1 MEDAAIVALYHA
13 RDPAAV
19 ERTQEKYARYLYTV
33 AHNIL
38 ADHLE
43 SEETVNDTYVKAWH
57 SMPPQAPS
65 VLSTYLSRLARGAAI
80 DRLRARGRQRRSAFV
95 TALSELAADIPAA
108 DNTQT
113 EAELRALAAA
123 VEAFLR
129 TQMLLG
135 ADALDK
141 LSRCHVIVFGLG
153 GVGSYAAECL
163 ARSGVGE
170 LTLVDQDTLSLTNI
184 NRQLYA
190 LHSTVG
196 QYKAEA
202 AARRC
207 LDINPDLRVHPVCA
221 TYDAAHRD
229 DFFTA
234 HYDYIVDAIDLV
246 SCKLDLI
253 EQARLRRI
261 PILTALGTG
270 NKLDPTLLQVTDI
283 SKTSGCP
290 LARVMRKELRARD
303 IHHLKVVFSPEQP
316 AETQQLEAPPPGRR
330 SVPASV
336 AWVPATAGL
345 LMGSV
350 VVRDLISGGGLL
362 P

>member
-1 MEDAAIVALYHA
+1 
-13 RDPAAV
+13 
-19 ERTQEKYARYLYTV
+19 
-33 AHNIL
+33 
-38 ADHLE
+38 
-43 SEETVNDTYVKAWH
+43 
-57 SMPPQAPS
+57 
-65 VLSTYLSRLARGAAI
+65 
-80 DRLRARGRQRRSAFV
+80 
-95 TALSELAADIPAA
+95 
-108 DNTQT
+108 
-113 EAELRALAAA
+113 
-123 VEAFLR
+123 
-129 TQMLLG
+129 MLLG
-135 ADALDK
+135 ADAMARLR
-141 LSRCHVIVFGLG
+141 RCHVIVFGLG

-170 LTLVDQDTLSLTNI
+170 LTLVDQDTISVTNI

-190 LHSTVG
+190 LRSTVG
-196 QYKAEA
+196 QPKAEV

-207 LDINPDLRVHPVCA
+207 ADIDPELRVHPICA

-229 DFFTA
+229 RFFST
-234 HYDYIVDAIDLV
+234 HYDYIVAAIALV

-290 LARVMRKELRARD
+290 LARVMRRELRARD
-303 IHHLKVVFSPEQP
+303 IRRLKVVYSPEEP
-316 AETQQLEAPPPGRR
+316 AETQQLETPPPGRR

-350 VVRDLISGGGLL
+350 VVRDLLHGGGMI

>member
-1 MEDAAIVALYHA
+1 
-13 RDPAAV
+13 
-19 ERTQEKYARYLYTV
+19 
-33 AHNIL
+33 
-38 ADHLE
+38 
-43 SEETVNDTYVKAWH
+43 
-57 SMPPQAPS
+57 
-65 VLSTYLSRLARGAAI
+65 
-80 DRLRARGRQRRSAFV
+80 
-95 TALSELAADIPAA
+95 
-108 DNTQT
+108 
-113 EAELRALAAA
+113 
-123 VEAFLR
+123 
-129 TQMLLG
+129 MLLG
-135 ADALDK
+135 ADAMARLR
-141 LSRCHVIVFGLG
+141 RCHVIVFGLG

-170 LTLVDQDTLSLTNI
+170 LTLVDQDTISVTNI

-190 LHSTVG
+190 LRSTVG
-196 QYKAEA
+196 QSKAEV

-207 LDINPDLRVHPVCA
+207 ADIDPELRVHPICA

-229 DFFTA
+229 RFFST

-290 LARVMRKELRARD
+290 LARVMRRELRARD
-303 IHHLKVVFSPEQP
+303 IRRLKVVYSPEEP
-316 AETQQLEAPPPGRR
+316 AETQQLETPPPGRR

-350 VVRDLISGGGLL
+350 VVRDLLNGGGMI

>member
-1 MEDAAIVALYHA
+1 
-13 RDPAAV
+13 
-19 ERTQEKYARYLYTV
+19 
-33 AHNIL
+33 
-38 ADHLE
+38 
-43 SEETVNDTYVKAWH
+43 
-57 SMPPQAPS
+57 
-65 VLSTYLSRLARGAAI
+65 
-80 DRLRARGRQRRSAFV
+80 
-95 TALSELAADIPAA
+95 
-108 DNTQT
+108 
-113 EAELRALAAA
+113 
-123 VEAFLR
+123 
-129 TQMLLG
+129 MLLG
-135 ADALDK
+135 ADAMARLR
-141 LSRCHVIVFGLG
+141 RCHVIVFGLG

-170 LTLVDQDTLSLTNI
+170 LTLVDQDTISVTNI
-184 NRQLYA
+184 NRQMYA
-190 LHSTVG
+190 LRSTVG
-196 QYKAEA
+196 QPKAEV

-207 LDINPDLRVHPVCA
+207 ADIDPELRVHPICA

-229 DFFTA
+229 RFFST

-290 LARVMRKELRARD
+290 LARVMRRELRARD
-303 IHHLKVVFSPEQP
+303 IRRLKVVYSPEEP

-350 VVRDLISGGGLL
+350 VVRDLLNGGGMI

>member
-1 MEDAAIVALYHA
+1 
-13 RDPAAV
+13 
-19 ERTQEKYARYLYTV
+19 
-33 AHNIL
+33 
-38 ADHLE
+38 
-43 SEETVNDTYVKAWH
+43 
-57 SMPPQAPS
+57 
-65 VLSTYLSRLARGAAI
+65 
-80 DRLRARGRQRRSAFV
+80 
-95 TALSELAADIPAA
+95 
-108 DNTQT
+108 
-113 EAELRALAAA
+113 
-123 VEAFLR
+123 
-129 TQMLLG
+129 MLLG
-135 ADALDK
+135 ADAMAQLR
-141 LSRCHVIVFGLG
+141 RCHVIVFGLG

-170 LTLVDQDTLSLTNI
+170 LTLVDQDTISVTNI

-190 LHSTVG
+190 LRSTVG
-196 QYKAEA
+196 QPKAEV

-207 LDINPDLRVHPVCA
+207 ADIDPELRVHPICA

-229 DFFTA
+229 RFFST

-290 LARVMRKELRARD
+290 LARVMRRELRARD
-303 IHHLKVVFSPEQP
+303 IRRLKVVYSPEEP
-316 AETQQLEAPPPGRR
+316 AETQQLETPPPGRR

-350 VVRDLISGGGLL
+350 VVRDLLNGGGMI

>member
-1 MEDAAIVALYHA
+1 
-13 RDPAAV
+13 
-19 ERTQEKYARYLYTV
+19 
-33 AHNIL
+33 
-38 ADHLE
+38 
-43 SEETVNDTYVKAWH
+43 
-57 SMPPQAPS
+57 
-65 VLSTYLSRLARGAAI
+65 
-80 DRLRARGRQRRSAFV
+80 
-95 TALSELAADIPAA
+95 
-108 DNTQT
+108 
-113 EAELRALAAA
+113 
-123 VEAFLR
+123 
-129 TQMLLG
+129 MLLG
-135 ADALDK
+135 ADAMARLR
-141 LSRCHVIVFGLG
+141 RCHVIVFGLG

-170 LTLVDQDTLSLTNI
+170 LTLVDQDTISVTNI

-190 LHSTVG
+190 LRSTVG
-196 QYKAEA
+196 QSKAEV

-207 LDINPDLRVHPVCA
+207 ADIDPELRVHPICA

-229 DFFTA
+229 RFFST

-290 LARVMRKELRARD
+290 LARVMRRELRARD
-303 IHHLKVVFSPEQP
+303 IRRLKVVYSPEEP
-316 AETQQLEAPPPGRR
+316 TETQQLEAPPPGRR

-350 VVRDLISGGGLL
+350 VVRDLLHGGGMI

>member
-1 MEDAAIVALYHA
+1 
-13 RDPAAV
+13 
-19 ERTQEKYARYLYTV
+19 
-33 AHNIL
+33 
-38 ADHLE
+38 
-43 SEETVNDTYVKAWH
+43 
-57 SMPPQAPS
+57 
-65 VLSTYLSRLARGAAI
+65 
-80 DRLRARGRQRRSAFV
+80 
-95 TALSELAADIPAA
+95 
-108 DNTQT
+108 
-113 EAELRALAAA
+113 
-123 VEAFLR
+123 
-129 TQMLLG
+129 MLLG
-135 ADALDK
+135 ADAMARLR
-141 LSRCHVIVFGLG
+141 RCHVIVFGLG

-170 LTLVDQDTLSLTNI
+170 LTLVDQDTISVTNI

-190 LHSTVG
+190 LRSTVG
-196 QYKAEA
+196 QSKAEV

-207 LDINPDLRVHPVCA
+207 ADIDPELRVHPICA

-229 DFFTA
+229 RFFST

-290 LARVMRKELRARD
+290 LARVMRRELRARD
-303 IHHLKVVFSPEQP
+303 VRRLKVVYSPEEP

-350 VVRDLISGGGLL
+350 VIRDLLHGGGMI

>member
-1 MEDAAIVALYHA
+1 
-13 RDPAAV
+13 
-19 ERTQEKYARYLYTV
+19 
-33 AHNIL
+33 
-38 ADHLE
+38 
-43 SEETVNDTYVKAWH
+43 
-57 SMPPQAPS
+57 
-65 VLSTYLSRLARGAAI
+65 
-80 DRLRARGRQRRSAFV
+80 
-95 TALSELAADIPAA
+95 
-108 DNTQT
+108 
-113 EAELRALAAA
+113 
-123 VEAFLR
+123 
-129 TQMLLG
+129 MLLG
-135 ADALDK
+135 ADAMARLR
-141 LSRCHVIVFGLG
+141 RCHVIVFGLG

-170 LTLVDQDTLSLTNI
+170 LTLVDQDTISVTNI

-190 LHSTVG
+190 LRSTVG
-196 QYKAEA
+196 QPKVEV

-207 LDINPDLRVHPVCA
+207 ADIDPELRVHPICA

-229 DFFTA
+229 RFFST

-290 LARVMRKELRARD
+290 LARVMRRELRARD
-303 IHHLKVVFSPEQP
+303 IRRLKVVYSPEEP
-316 AETQQLEAPPPGRR
+316 AETQQLETPPPGRR

-350 VVRDLISGGGLL
+350 VVRDLLHGGGMI

>member
-1 MEDAAIVALYHA
+1 M
-13 RDPAAV
+13 
-19 ERTQEKYARYLYTV
+19 
-33 AHNIL
+33 N
-38 ADHLE
+38 
-43 SEETVNDTYVKAWH
+43 
-57 SMPPQAPS
+57 
-65 VLSTYLSRLARGAAI
+65 
-80 DRLRARGRQRRSAFV
+80 
-95 TALSELAADIPAA
+95 
-108 DNTQT
+108 
-113 EAELRALAAA
+113 
-123 VEAFLR
+123 EAFLR

-270 NKLDPTLLQVTDI
+270 NKLDPTQLRLADI
-283 SKTSGCP
+283 SETYGCP
-290 LARVMRKELRARD
+290 LARVMRKELRSKLG
-303 IHHLKVVFSPEQP
+303 IYHLRVVFSPEQP
-316 AETQQLEAPPPGRR
+316 HETQQLEAPPPGRR

-345 LMGSV
+345 LMGSAV
-350 VVRDLISGGGLL
+350 VQNLITGKGLI

>member
-1 MEDAAIVALYHA
+1 
-13 RDPAAV
+13 
-19 ERTQEKYARYLYTV
+19 
-33 AHNIL
+33 
-38 ADHLE
+38 
-43 SEETVNDTYVKAWH
+43 
-57 SMPPQAPS
+57 
-65 VLSTYLSRLARGAAI
+65 
-80 DRLRARGRQRRSAFV
+80 
-95 TALSELAADIPAA
+95 
-108 DNTQT
+108 
-113 EAELRALAAA
+113 
-123 VEAFLR
+123 
-129 TQMLLG
+129 MLLG
-135 ADALDK
+135 ADAMARLR
-141 LSRCHVIVFGLG
+141 RCHVIVFGLG

-170 LTLVDQDTLSLTNI
+170 LTLVDQDTISVTNI

-196 QYKAEA
+196 QSKAEV

-207 LDINPDLRVHPVCA
+207 ADIDPELRVHPICA

-229 DFFTA
+229 RFFST

-290 LARVMRKELRARD
+290 LARVMRRELRARD
-303 IHHLKVVFSPEQP
+303 IRRLKVVYSPEEP

-350 VVRDLISGGGLL
+350 VIRDLLHGGGMI

>member
-1 MEDAAIVALYHA
+1 
-13 RDPAAV
+13 
-19 ERTQEKYARYLYTV
+19 
-33 AHNIL
+33 
-38 ADHLE
+38 
-43 SEETVNDTYVKAWH
+43 
-57 SMPPQAPS
+57 
-65 VLSTYLSRLARGAAI
+65 
-80 DRLRARGRQRRSAFV
+80 
-95 TALSELAADIPAA
+95 
-108 DNTQT
+108 
-113 EAELRALAAA
+113 
-123 VEAFLR
+123 
-129 TQMLLG
+129 MLLG
-135 ADALDK
+135 ADAMARLR
-141 LSRCHVIVFGLG
+141 RCHVIVFGLG

-170 LTLVDQDTLSLTNI
+170 LTLVDQDTISVTNI

-190 LHSTVG
+190 LRSTVG
-196 QYKAEA
+196 QSKAEV

-207 LDINPDLRVHPVCA
+207 ADIDPELRVHPICA

-229 DFFTA
+229 RFFST

-290 LARVMRKELRARD
+290 LARVMRRELRARD
-303 IHHLKVVFSPEQP
+303 IRHLKVVYSPEEP

-350 VVRDLISGGGLL
+350 VIRDLLHGGGMI

>member
-1 MEDAAIVALYHA
+1 
-13 RDPAAV
+13 
-19 ERTQEKYARYLYTV
+19 
-33 AHNIL
+33 
-38 ADHLE
+38 
-43 SEETVNDTYVKAWH
+43 
-57 SMPPQAPS
+57 
-65 VLSTYLSRLARGAAI
+65 
-80 DRLRARGRQRRSAFV
+80 
-95 TALSELAADIPAA
+95 
-108 DNTQT
+108 
-113 EAELRALAAA
+113 
-123 VEAFLR
+123 
-129 TQMLLG
+129 MLLG
-135 ADALDK
+135 ADAMARLR
-141 LSRCHVIVFGLG
+141 RCHVIVFGLG

-170 LTLVDQDTLSLTNI
+170 LTLVDQDTISVTNI

-190 LHSTVG
+190 LRSTVG
-196 QYKAEA
+196 QSKAEV

-207 LDINPDLRVHPVCA
+207 ADIDPELRVHPICA

-229 DFFTA
+229 RFFST

-246 SCKLDLI
+246 SC
-253 EQARLRRI
+253 
-261 PILTALGTG
+261 
-270 NKLDPTLLQVTDI
+270 KLDPTLLQVTDI

-290 LARVMRKELRARD
+290 LARVMRRELRARD
-303 IHHLKVVFSPEQP
+303 IRRLKVVYSPEEP

-350 VVRDLISGGGLL
+350 VIRDLLHGGGMI

>member
-1 MEDAAIVALYHA
+1 
-13 RDPAAV
+13 
-19 ERTQEKYARYLYTV
+19 
-33 AHNIL
+33 
-38 ADHLE
+38 
-43 SEETVNDTYVKAWH
+43 
-57 SMPPQAPS
+57 
-65 VLSTYLSRLARGAAI
+65 
-80 DRLRARGRQRRSAFV
+80 
-95 TALSELAADIPAA
+95 
-108 DNTQT
+108 
-113 EAELRALAAA
+113 
-123 VEAFLR
+123 
-129 TQMLLG
+129 MLLG
-135 ADALDK
+135 ADAMARLR
-141 LSRCHVIVFGLG
+141 RCHVIVFGLG

-170 LTLVDQDTLSLTNI
+170 LTLVDQDTISVTNI

-190 LHSTVG
+190 LRSTVG
-196 QYKAEA
+196 QSKAEV

-207 LDINPDLRVHPVCA
+207 ADIDPELRVHPICA

-229 DFFTA
+229 RFFST

-261 PILTALGTG
+261 PILMALGTG
-270 NKLDPTLLQVTDI
+270 NKLDPSLLQVTDI

-290 LARVMRKELRARD
+290 LARVMRRELRARD
-303 IHHLKVVFSPEQP
+303 IRRLKVVYSPEEP

-350 VVRDLISGGGLL
+350 VVRDLLHGGGMI

>member
-1 MEDAAIVALYHA
+1 
-13 RDPAAV
+13 
-19 ERTQEKYARYLYTV
+19 
-33 AHNIL
+33 
-38 ADHLE
+38 
-43 SEETVNDTYVKAWH
+43 
-57 SMPPQAPS
+57 
-65 VLSTYLSRLARGAAI
+65 
-80 DRLRARGRQRRSAFV
+80 
-95 TALSELAADIPAA
+95 
-108 DNTQT
+108 
-113 EAELRALAAA
+113 
-123 VEAFLR
+123 
-129 TQMLLG
+129 MLLG
-135 ADALDK
+135 ADAMARLR
-141 LSRCHVIVFGLG
+141 RCHVIVFGLG

-170 LTLVDQDTLSLTNI
+170 LTLVDQDTISVTNI

-190 LHSTVG
+190 LRSTVG
-196 QYKAEA
+196 QPKAEV

-207 LDINPDLRVHPVCA
+207 ADIDPELRVHPICA

-229 DFFTA
+229 RFFST

-270 NKLDPTLLQVTDI
+270 NKLEPELLRVTDI

-290 LARVMRKELRARD
+290 LARVMRKELRARG
-303 IHHLKVVFSPEQP
+303 IHHLKVVFSPELP
-316 AETQQLEAPPPGRR
+316 HETQQLEAPSPGRR

-336 AWVPATAGL
+336 AWVPSVAGL
-345 LMGSV
+345 MMGGT
-350 VVRDLISGGGLL
+350 VVRDIIEGGGLV

>member
-1 MEDAAIVALYHA
+1 
-13 RDPAAV
+13 
-19 ERTQEKYARYLYTV
+19 
-33 AHNIL
+33 
-38 ADHLE
+38 
-43 SEETVNDTYVKAWH
+43 
-57 SMPPQAPS
+57 
-65 VLSTYLSRLARGAAI
+65 
-80 DRLRARGRQRRSAFV
+80 
-95 TALSELAADIPAA
+95 
-108 DNTQT
+108 
-113 EAELRALAAA
+113 
-123 VEAFLR
+123 
-129 TQMLLG
+129 MLLG
-135 ADALDK
+135 ADAMARLR
-141 LSRCHVIVFGLG
+141 RCHVIVFGLG

-170 LTLVDQDTLSLTNI
+170 LTLVDQDTISVTNI
-184 NRQLYA
+184 TRPLYA
-190 LHSTVG
+190 LRSTVA
-196 QYKAEA
+196 QPKAEV

-207 LDINPDLRVHPVCA
+207 ADIDPELRVHPICA

-229 DFFTA
+229 RFFST

-290 LARVMRKELRARD
+290 LARVMRRELRARD
-303 IHHLKVVFSPEQP
+303 IRRLKVVYSPEEP
-316 AETQQLEAPPPGRR
+316 AETQQLETPPPGRR

-350 VVRDLISGGGLL
+350 VIRDLLHGGGMI

>member
-1 MEDAAIVALYHA
+1 
-13 RDPAAV
+13 
-19 ERTQEKYARYLYTV
+19 
-33 AHNIL
+33 
-38 ADHLE
+38 
-43 SEETVNDTYVKAWH
+43 
-57 SMPPQAPS
+57 
-65 VLSTYLSRLARGAAI
+65 
-80 DRLRARGRQRRSAFV
+80 
-95 TALSELAADIPAA
+95 
-108 DNTQT
+108 
-113 EAELRALAAA
+113 
-123 VEAFLR
+123 
-129 TQMLLG
+129 MLLG
-135 ADALDK
+135 ADAMARLR
-141 LSRCHVIVFGLG
+141 RCHVIVFGLG

-170 LTLVDQDTLSLTNI
+170 LTLVDQDTISVTNI

-190 LHSTVG
+190 LRSTVG
-196 QYKAEA
+196 QPKAEV

-207 LDINPDLRVHPVCA
+207 ADIDPELRVHPICA

-229 DFFTA
+229 RFFST

-290 LARVMRKELRARD
+290 LARVMRRELRARD
-303 IHHLKVVFSPEQP
+303 IRRLKVVYSPEEP

-336 AWVPATAGL
+336 AWVPATAGQ

-350 VVRDLISGGGLL
+350 VIRDLLHGGGMI

>member
-1 MEDAAIVALYHA
+1 
-13 RDPAAV
+13 
-19 ERTQEKYARYLYTV
+19 
-33 AHNIL
+33 
-38 ADHLE
+38 
-43 SEETVNDTYVKAWH
+43 
-57 SMPPQAPS
+57 
-65 VLSTYLSRLARGAAI
+65 
-80 DRLRARGRQRRSAFV
+80 
-95 TALSELAADIPAA
+95 
-108 DNTQT
+108 
-113 EAELRALAAA
+113 
-123 VEAFLR
+123 
-129 TQMLLG
+129 MLLG
-135 ADALDK
+135 ADAMARLR
-141 LSRCHVIVFGLG
+141 RCHVIVFGLG

-170 LTLVDQDTLSLTNI
+170 LTLVDQDTISVTNI

-190 LHSTVG
+190 LRSTVG
-196 QYKAEA
+196 QSKAEV

-207 LDINPDLRVHPVCA
+207 ADIDPELRVHPICA

-229 DFFTA
+229 RFFST

-261 PILTALGTG
+261 PILTALGTV

-290 LARVMRKELRARD
+290 LARVMRRELRARD
-303 IHHLKVVFSPEQP
+303 IRRLKVVYSPEEP
-316 AETQQLEAPPPGRR
+316 AETQQLETPPPGRR

-350 VVRDLISGGGLL
+350 VIRDLLHGGGMI

>member
-1 MEDAAIVALYHA
+1 
-13 RDPAAV
+13 
-19 ERTQEKYARYLYTV
+19 
-33 AHNIL
+33 
-38 ADHLE
+38 
-43 SEETVNDTYVKAWH
+43 
-57 SMPPQAPS
+57 
-65 VLSTYLSRLARGAAI
+65 
-80 DRLRARGRQRRSAFV
+80 
-95 TALSELAADIPAA
+95 
-108 DNTQT
+108 
-113 EAELRALAAA
+113 
-123 VEAFLR
+123 
-129 TQMLLG
+129 MLLG
-135 ADALDK
+135 ADAMARLR
-141 LSRCHVIVFGLG
+141 RCHVIVFGLG

-170 LTLVDQDTLSLTNI
+170 LTLVDQDTISVTNI

-190 LHSTVG
+190 LRSTVG
-196 QYKAEA
+196 QPKAEV

-207 LDINPDLRVHPVCA
+207 ADIDPELRVHPICA

-229 DFFTA
+229 RFFST

-290 LARVMRKELRARD
+290 LARVMRRELRARD
-303 IHHLKVVFSPEQP
+303 IRRLKVVYSPEEP

-336 AWVPATAGL
+336 AWVPATAGM

-350 VVRDLISGGGLL
+350 VVRDLLHGGGMI

>member
-1 MEDAAIVALYHA
+1 
-13 RDPAAV
+13 
-19 ERTQEKYARYLYTV
+19 
-33 AHNIL
+33 
-38 ADHLE
+38 
-43 SEETVNDTYVKAWH
+43 
-57 SMPPQAPS
+57 
-65 VLSTYLSRLARGAAI
+65 
-80 DRLRARGRQRRSAFV
+80 
-95 TALSELAADIPAA
+95 
-108 DNTQT
+108 
-113 EAELRALAAA
+113 
-123 VEAFLR
+123 
-129 TQMLLG
+129 MLLG
-135 ADALDK
+135 ADAMARLR
-141 LSRCHVIVFGLG
+141 RCHVIVFGLG

-170 LTLVDQDTLSLTNI
+170 LTLVDQDTISVTNI

-190 LHSTVG
+190 LRSTVG
-196 QYKAEA
+196 QPKAEV

-207 LDINPDLRVHPVCA
+207 ADIDPELRVHPICA

-229 DFFTA
+229 RFFST

-290 LARVMRKELRARD
+290 LARVMRRELRARD
-303 IHHLKVVFSPEQP
+303 IRRLKVVYSPEES
-316 AETQQLEAPPPGRR
+316 AETQQLETPPPGRR

-350 VVRDLISGGGLL
+350 VVRDLLNGGGMI

>member
-1 MEDAAIVALYHA
+1 
-13 RDPAAV
+13 
-19 ERTQEKYARYLYTV
+19 
-33 AHNIL
+33 
-38 ADHLE
+38 
-43 SEETVNDTYVKAWH
+43 
-57 SMPPQAPS
+57 
-65 VLSTYLSRLARGAAI
+65 
-80 DRLRARGRQRRSAFV
+80 
-95 TALSELAADIPAA
+95 
-108 DNTQT
+108 
-113 EAELRALAAA
+113 
-123 VEAFLR
+123 
-129 TQMLLG
+129 MLLG
-135 ADALDK
+135 ADAMARLR
-141 LSRCHVIVFGLG
+141 RCHVIVFGLG

-170 LTLVDQDTLSLTNI
+170 LTLVDQDTISVTNI

-190 LHSTVG
+190 LRSTVG
-196 QYKAEA
+196 QSKAEV

-207 LDINPDLRVHPVCA
+207 ADIDPELRVHPICA

-229 DFFTA
+229 RFFST

-290 LARVMRKELRARD
+290 LARVIRRELRARD
-303 IHHLKVVFSPEQP
+303 IRRLKVVYSPEEP

-350 VVRDLISGGGLL
+350 VVRDLLHGGGMI

>member
-1 MEDAAIVALYHA
+1 
-13 RDPAAV
+13 
-19 ERTQEKYARYLYTV
+19 
-33 AHNIL
+33 
-38 ADHLE
+38 
-43 SEETVNDTYVKAWH
+43 
-57 SMPPQAPS
+57 
-65 VLSTYLSRLARGAAI
+65 
-80 DRLRARGRQRRSAFV
+80 
-95 TALSELAADIPAA
+95 
-108 DNTQT
+108 
-113 EAELRALAAA
+113 
-123 VEAFLR
+123 
-129 TQMLLG
+129 MLLG
-135 ADALDK
+135 ADAMARLR
-141 LSRCHVIVFGLG
+141 RCHVIVFGLG

-170 LTLVDQDTLSLTNI
+170 LTLVDQDTISVTNI

-190 LHSTVG
+190 LRSTVG
-196 QYKAEA
+196 QSKAEV

-207 LDINPDLRVHPVCA
+207 ADIDPELRVHPICA

-229 DFFTA
+229 RFFST

-290 LARVMRKELRARD
+290 LARVMRRELRARD
-303 IHHLKVVFSPEQP
+303 IRRLKVVYSPEEP

-330 SVPASV
+330 SAPASV
-336 AWVPATAGL
+336 AWVPATAGV

-350 VVRDLISGGGLL
+350 VIRDLLHGGGMI